1 MTIPVIGS
9 WHVHGQPL
17 ILQTV
22 AFVRCSGGLRDKK
35 LNGGK
40 YGLIVVN
47 PHKYVS
53 SNADSVL
60 HKYSAE
66 YRDNSP
72 GKSRLCPHVFQLGQ
86 SILFSGETTRGKSEN
101 RRLATKTF
109 LELSVSNPGKKGA
122 KLSIETF
129 GNAHTLFNPNASQ
142 FGKYTELQFT
152 ERGRQCDIKTL
163 NYYLER
169 NRVAAVPSGERN
181 FHIFTILSQAH
192 PLRQRSAGARC
203 NAVRADNAHRFE
215 QFKVASKTV
224 GLSKRHVVQACQV
237 VAAILHLCNPE
248 FIIDCSRDVDAAVV
262 RNVDT
267 LALVPESLGVQPS
280 ALENALSY
288 KLHWSRRN
296 SALSSSTQMEHLK
309 RPRQN
314 TLSLL
319 SARLNKHI
327 NQHLC
332 RDNFETFIG
341 LFDLPSPQNMTGR
354 SNSLDQFCIN
364 FANER
369 LHHFIQQ
376 CLFEA
381 HVDEYQSEECV
392 RLFQNRPGGLTHIMD
407 GQACRSHKKTDR
419 TMVEASAKRW
429 GNRSSFKSGGGMDRS
444 GFPTF
449 TICHFN
455 GPVAYSSKAFLERNL
470 DALNPDFMALLRG
483 MAVGAGIADGGE
495 GAGSINPFAK
505 AYAGR
510 LLQDGKVAIIVCHTT
525 TPPLAQLPPSLKKSA
540 RMRMS
545 PHPKT
550 QVHPTSQANSAPPS
564 THSLIHCERQNWFV
578 FCINPNDPT
587 PEPARGMISQGT
599 VQGSDVQGGR
609 GRSPAEQIERMRV
622 ALGLGET
629 DVALGWHKV
638 FLSRAAFH
646 AMRMH
651 EAEVEA
657 GLYVRPGGD
666 PYAPYLTPSAAG
678 VDEHTYANMYGDQA
692 PPLEYDE
699 EYDEAKTVRS
709 DEFDGRSRLTGDR
722 DDSNSNYGTKSY
734 APSRNMF
741 QHVDEEGLMA
751 KGAATWG
758 DHGGQDH

>member
-1 MTIPVIGS
+1 MRRTA
-9 WHVHGQPL
+9 Q
-17 ILQTV
+17 
-22 AFVRCSGGLRDKK
+22 
-35 LNGGK
+35 
-40 YGLIVVN
+40 
-47 PHKYVS
+47 
-53 SNADSVL
+53 
-60 HKYSAE
+60 
-66 YRDNSP
+66 
-72 GKSRLCPHVFQLGQ
+72 GQ

-129 GNAHTLFNPNASQ
+129 GNARTLFNPNASR

-192 PLRQRSAGARC
+192 PLSAGARR
-203 NAVRADNAHRFE
+203 NAVRADDAHRFE

-296 SALSSSTQMEHLK
+296 SALSSSTQTEHLK

-314 TLSLL
+314 TL
-319 SARLNKHI
+319 
-327 NQHLC
+327 
-332 RDNFETFIG
+332 
-341 LFDLPSPQNMTGR
+341 LPPFRTAQQAHQPTPQNMTGR

-376 CLFEA
+376 RLFEA

-407 GQACRSHKKTDR
+407 GQARRSHKKTDR

-429 GNRSSFKSGGGMDRS
+429 GNRSSFKSGGGVDRS

-470 DALNPDFMALLRG
+470 DALNPDFVALLRG
-483 MAVGAGIADGGE
+483 TAVGAGIADGGE
-495 GAGSINPFAK
+495 GAGSVNPFAK
-505 AYAGR
+505 GLFFR
-510 LLQDGKVAIIVCHTT
+510 
-525 TPPLAQLPPSLKKSA
+525 KS
-540 RMRMS
+540 S
-545 PHPKT
+545 
-550 QVHPTSQANSAPPS
+550 
-564 THSLIHCERQNWFV
+564 
-578 FCINPNDPT
+578 
-587 PEPARGMISQGT
+587 
-599 VQGSDVQGGR
+599 
-609 GRSPAEQIERMRV
+609 
-622 ALGLGET
+622 
-629 DVALGWHKV
+629 
-638 FLSRAAFH
+638 SR
-646 AMRMH
+646 
-651 EAEVEA
+651 
-657 GLYVRPGGD
+657 
-666 PYAPYLTPSAAG
+666 T
-678 VDEHTYANMYGDQA
+678 
-692 PPLEYDE
+692 
-699 EYDEAKTVRS
+699 
-709 DEFDGRSRLTGDR
+709 
-722 DDSNSNYGTKSY
+722 
-734 APSRNMF
+734 
-741 QHVDEEGLMA
+741 
-751 KGAATWG
+751 
-758 DHGGQDH
+758 